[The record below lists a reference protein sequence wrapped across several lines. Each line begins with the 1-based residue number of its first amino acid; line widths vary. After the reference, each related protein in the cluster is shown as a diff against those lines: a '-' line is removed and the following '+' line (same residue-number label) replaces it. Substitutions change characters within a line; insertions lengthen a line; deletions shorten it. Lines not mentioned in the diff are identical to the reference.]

1 MSGSVCGATE
11 MSYLRAEETETC
23 SPEAL
28 GLDNN
33 RVPSGGAV
41 MSAHFTACGRPPR
54 ALLSRWQSGRLSP
67 SGSDAAGTRRSALS
81 SRCFLG
87 LSCLLCR
94 MSEWGLDSALGGFQR
109 PCDPVFFLPSVP
121 SILHH
126 LFSALLS
133 FLSLCW
139 GPEHLWCGCF
149 TFLWT
154 WSS

>member
-1 MSGSVCGATE
+1 

-54 ALLSRWQSGRLSP
+54 ALRSRWQSGRVSP

-126 LFSALLS
+126 LFSALLLLSSDFLVSCCEHRLWPPFSSQKLPLS
-133 FLSLCW
+133 FCN
-139 GPEHLWCGCF
+139 F
-149 TFLWT
+149 TDLT
-154 WSS
+154 